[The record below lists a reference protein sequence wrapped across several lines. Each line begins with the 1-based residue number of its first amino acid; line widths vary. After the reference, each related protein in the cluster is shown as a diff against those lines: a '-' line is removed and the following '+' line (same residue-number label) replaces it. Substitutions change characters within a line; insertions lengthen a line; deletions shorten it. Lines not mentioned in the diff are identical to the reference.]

1 MFRVLFLLGSCSI
14 LTACMVVG
22 QTASEQVPNI
32 IIQPEIPPATPAQHP
47 AQKIIYVPIP
57 MPDSTQTGMQKV
69 KIKTYD
75 GRCLGLNQSNQRE
88 LLASRCH
95 DGHNQQFIFQPD
107 QSITV
112 QGKCLDIAGKI
123 EHDGAAVIGYSCNGQ
138 SNQKWYLD
146 GQRIRSVDTDK
157 CLGRVLI
164 WLCTK

>member
-1 MFRVLFLLGSCSI
+1 
-14 LTACMVVG
+14 
-22 QTASEQVPNI
+22 
-32 IIQPEIPPATPAQHP
+32 
-47 AQKIIYVPIP
+47 
-57 MPDSTQTGMQKV
+57 
-69 KIKTYD
+69 
-75 GRCLGLNQSNQRE
+75 LNQSNQRE